1 MTAGMPAGE
10 WGAAFAS
17 ASVPAMT
24 VYAEVMVP
32 RIFEPWAHVLLAR
45 LAVEPGE
52 AVLDVACGPGSVT
65 RLAAAR
71 SGPTGRVTG
80 CDVSPAML
88 MIAAGLGQV
97 TGGASIDY
105 RQASADCLPV
115 PDEDFDVV
123 CCQQGLQFFPD
134 RQAAL
139 AEMRRAL
146 RPGGRIGI
154 AVWKH
159 IEQSRPFAIL
169 ETAIRT
175 VAGAQIADR
184 YRTGPWGLPDAADL
198 YALLSNAGFA
208 DITVTSHELAVTF
221 EAGGEQ
227 LAGTLAASGVAS
239 ELQALPA
246 QDKAR
251 LRAVVTELSRPLQ
264 AGGGALR
271 SHLASN
277 LAIARR

>member
-1 MTAGMPAGE
+1 MTAGMPADG

-71 SGPTGRVTG
+71 SGSAGRVTG

-88 MIAAGLGQV
+88 MIADGLGQV

-105 RQASADCLPV
+105 RQASAECLPV
-115 PDEDFDVV
+115 PDEEFDVV

-169 ETAIRT
+169 ETAIRK

-184 YRTGPWGLPDAADL
+184 YLSGPWGLPDAGNL
-198 YALLSNAGFA
+198 HALLSNAGFA
-208 DITVTSHELAVTF
+208 DITVTGHELAVTF
-221 EAGGEQ
+221 EAGGDQ
-227 LAGTLAASGVAS
+227 LVGTLAASGVAS
-239 ELQALPA
+239 ELEALPA

-264 AGGGALR
+264 DDGGALR

-277 LAIARR
+277 LVIARR